1 MIPLREEEDTDKNNK
16 NYNSKEFSIWPYQW
30 KIEQETLLIRC
41 YKKRDGREIL
51 EIDHALYLTVWDFN
65 GD

>member
-16 NYNSKEFSIWPYQW
+16 NYSIKFSIWPYQL
-30 KIEQETLLIRC
+30 KIEQETFLIR
-41 YKKRDGREIL
+41 YYNKQDGREIL

>member
-30 KIEQETLLIRC
+30 KIEQETLLSSLSAEESSE
-41 YKKRDGREIL
+41 YL
-51 EIDHALYLTVWDFN
+51 ESLTTNLKTKNF
-65 GD
+65 

>member
-16 NYNSKEFSIWPYQW
+16 NYSKKFSIWPYQL
-30 KIEQETLLIRC
+30 KIEQETLLIR
-41 YKKRDGREIL
+41 YYNKRDGREIL

>member
-16 NYNSKEFSIWPYQW
+16 NYSKKFSIWPYQW
-30 KIEQETLLIRC
+30 KIEQEILLIR
-41 YKKRDGREIL
+41 YYNKRDGREIL
-51 EIDHALYLTVWDFN
+51 EIDHALYLTVWFFN